1 MDDKMEGLRMGLDTM
16 DTDAALDAMMKILPD
31 VARILNDAE
40 AGEIIGKLKGESIK
54 DVESGDAFRSIIPLF
69 AGKYKAEFLRIVA
82 VCQGCTVDEVRK
94 QNLTKTTSVFAA
106 SLRML
111 ISFFGC
117 CLHMA
122 RSM

>member
-1 MDDKMEGLRMGLDTM
+1 MDDQMKDLKVGLNTM
-16 DTDAALDAMMKILPD
+16 DTDAALDAMMEILPD
-31 VARILNDAE
+31 VARILNDTDAE
-40 AGEIIGKLKGESIK
+40 ESIK

-69 AGKYKAEFLRIVA
+69 AGKYKTEFLRIVA

>member
-1 MDDKMEGLRMGLDTM
+1 MDDQMKDLKVGLNTM
-16 DTDAALDAMMKILPD
+16 DTDAALDAMMEILPD
-31 VARILNDAE
+31 VARILNDTDAE
-40 AGEIIGKLKGESIK
+40 EIISKLKGESIK
-54 DVESGDAFRSIIPLF
+54 DVESGEAVRSIIPLF
-69 AGKYKAEFLRIVA
+69 AGKYKTEFLRIVA